1 MANYASLRG
10 PVGLTRVFVATGG
23 RRTPEA
29 VRDSI
34 KAGRSFVSNGPLLGL
49 EMAGERPGATIS
61 RSAPGALAFRV
72 ALRSPVAVDH
82 LELVYNGR
90 VVRSFALEGDRRSFD
105 AEGELPVDA
114 SGWLLLRAW
123 NDAADPL
130 VLDLYPY
137 ATTSPIYLELPARRP
152 AATGDATYFS
162 TWLERVISA
171 TEARDD
177 FNDERERT
185 ATLDYLR
192 SAQQR
197 YRALAQP

>member
-1 MANYASLRG
+1 
-10 PVGLTRVFVATGG
+10 LTRVFVDTGG

-49 EMAGERPGATIS
+49 ELAGEAPGATVK
-61 RSAPGALAFRV
+61 RSAPGALGFRV

-90 VVRSFALEGDRRSFD
+90 VARDFTLVGDRRSFD

-114 SGWLLLRAW
+114 SGWVVLRAW
-123 NDAADPL
+123 SDAADPA

-137 ATTSPIYLELPARRP
+137 ATTSPVWLELPAPRP
-152 AATGDATYFS
+152 AAGGDATYFAD
-162 TWLERVISA
+162 WLERIITA
-171 TEARDD
+171 TAARED
-177 FNDERERT
+177 FNDERERSS
-185 ATLDYLR
+185 TLEYLR
-192 SAQQR
+192 FAQQR
-197 YRALAQP
+197 YRTLAGQNPERAR